1 LTSSMKKFLSKK
13 KIKIKKIIKT
23 SLIDWE
29 GMIVTT
35 LYAGGCNFR
44 CPFCY
49 NTDLVINS
57 EGLPT
62 ISEEKIFVFLV
73 ERKPFIDG
81 ICLSG
86 GEPTLYDDLPEFLA
100 RIRDFHLKIK
110 LDTNGSHPEKLA
122 VLLEQHLI
130 DYVAMDI
137 KNSLRPN
144 EYGKTIGIQNEH
156 IIAKIKRSIHLIMNA
171 GIDYEFRTT
180 IVPGFHD
187 DEMIK
192 EIAEVIKGAQRYILQ
207 KFIQSEKMLDPC
219 LKDINPYSEEKMKA
233 LKKKIEPYVQ
243 KCQVR

>member
-13 KIKIKKIIKT
+13 KIKIKKMIKT

-35 LYAGGCNFR
+35 LYVGECNFR

-49 NTDLVINS
+49 NTELVINS
-57 EGLPT
+57 VGLPT
-62 ISEEKIFVFLV
+62 ISEEKIFLSFI
-73 ERKPFIDG
+73 EQKPFIDG
-81 ICLSG
+81 VCLSG
-86 GEPTLYDDLPEFLA
+86 GEPTLYDDLPQFLA

-137 KNSLRPN
+137 KNSLRSN

-156 IIAKIKRSIHLIMNA
+156 IISKIKRSIHLIMHA

-180 IVPGFHD
+180 IVPGFHN

-192 EIAEVIKGAQRYILQ
+192 EIAEVIKGAQRYFLQ
-207 KFIQSEKMLDPC
+207 NFIQSEKMLDPC
-219 LKDINPYSEEKMKA
+219 LGNINPYSEEKMKA